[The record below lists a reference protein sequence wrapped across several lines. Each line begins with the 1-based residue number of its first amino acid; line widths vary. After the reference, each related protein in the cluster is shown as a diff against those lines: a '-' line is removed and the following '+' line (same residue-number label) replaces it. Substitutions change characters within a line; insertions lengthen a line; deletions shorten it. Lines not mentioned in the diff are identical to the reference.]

1 MRCICCN
8 EALTDFEAT
17 RKFKKTNKFMDMC
30 GECATYLPISSIDEV
45 DLLRM
50 ELERG
55 IIDNIDYDGGYD
67 G

>member
-1 MRCICCN
+1 MRCRACN
-8 EALTDFEAT
+8 EVLSDFEAT
-17 RKFKKTNKFMDMC
+17 RRDKRTHQFLDLC
-30 GECATYLPISSIDEV
+30 GECATYLPISSVDEV